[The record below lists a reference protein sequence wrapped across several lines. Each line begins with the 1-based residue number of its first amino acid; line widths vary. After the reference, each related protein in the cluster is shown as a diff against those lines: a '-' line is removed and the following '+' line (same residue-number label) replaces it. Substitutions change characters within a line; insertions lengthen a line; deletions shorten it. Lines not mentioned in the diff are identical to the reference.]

1 MGGLNLINI
10 RMWNKIAIAK
20 TTWDLAHKQDKL
32 WIRWIHTYYIKA
44 NIIESAPIPAQE
56 SWMIRKII
64 ATRNTL
70 EHTQTMHLRTVS
82 IKVIYQ
88 KLLGDNLRVN
98 WKCLM
103 FTNNARPRARF
114 TMWLQLQNILQT
126 TDRLQAWGM
135 DMDQSCKLC
144 KQQLESRDHIYV
156 QCLFTQQVWER
167 IMKWLTWQWNS
178 TTTWDDHLTWCIIRA
193 KGKSLNA
200 QIFKMVYAEL
210 VNGIWIE
217 RKRRIF
223 ENKGRQSEEI
233 TKEIAFTY
241 NVRAPLR
248 IKAKLQQ
255 LLF

>member
-1 MGGLNLINI
+1 
-10 RMWNKIAIAK
+10 
-20 TTWDLAHKQDKL
+20 
-32 WIRWIHTYYIKA
+32 
-44 NIIESAPIPAQE
+44 
-56 SWMIRKII
+56 
-64 ATRNTL
+64 
-70 EHTQTMHLRTVS
+70 
-82 IKVIYQ
+82 
-88 KLLGDNLRVN
+88 
-98 WKCLM
+98 M
-103 FTNNARPRARF
+103 FTNNERSRARF
-114 TMWLQLQNILQT
+114 TMWLQLHNRLQT

-135 DMDQSCKLC
+135 DVDQSCKLC

-167 IMKWLTWQWNS
+167 IMNWLTWQWNS

-210 VNGIWIE
+210 VYGIWIE
-217 RKRRIF
+217 RNRRIF

-233 TKEIAFTY
+233 AKEIAFTC